1 MNRNSTLALTA
12 AGLAFV
18 LASPASAMPLVYPTD
33 QQSTEL
39 LVGYYGYG
47 NGNGYRYGYGYHYRP
62 HYRHYYGHRYYP
74 RQSYGYYGNHYYRPY
89 RRHYYGGY

>member
-1 MNRNSTLALTA
+1 MVRNSTFALMA

-18 LASPASAMPLVYPTD
+18 LASPASAMPLIYPAD
-33 QQSTEL
+33 EQSTAL

-47 NGNGYRYGYGYHYRP
+47 YGNSYGYHYRP
-62 HYRHYYGHRYYP
+62 RYRHYYGHRYYP
-74 RQSYGYYGNHYYRPY
+74 RHSYGYYGHRYYRPY